1 MFSGEISGGSGKG
14 GSARRLSEETMMNI
28 GDRVTLRMSIN
39 RADDVDQF
47 LCKNKG
53 DGESEQRDFF
63 FSFLHFSPL

>member
-1 MFSGEISGGSGKG
+1 
-14 GSARRLSEETMMNI
+14 MMNI